1 VQAALETALRREAA
15 PVCYVCRRPI
25 VGTTDVAID
34 AHLQACLQKLVAY
47 SQENPRRKVRLRP
60 SPAPYTAHHALHP

>member
-1 VQAALETALRREAA
+1 MQAALETALRREAA

-34 AHLQACLQKLVAY
+34 AHLQACLQKLVTY
-47 SQENPRRKVRLRP
+47 SQDLSRR
-60 SPAPYTAHHALHP
+60 